1 MTLSVW
7 LAFLVASFVIS
18 LSPGAGAVYAMS
30 CGMRHGYRHALVGIV
45 GMQFGLALQL
55 LVVAVGLGALLATST
70 VAFNVVKWVGVA
82 YLVWLG
88 WQQFRAEPRAVAL
101 EGGES
106 PESNA
111 RKAFVQGFLVNA
123 SNPKATIFFLAV
135 VPPFIDLARPLAAQY
150 LAVMGTLAFTDLIV
164 MSGYALLAARVLR
177 LLREPHHIRWMNRTF
192 GGLFM
197 LAGGLLATFKRSA

>member
-1 MTLSVW
+1 VTLSVW

-30 CGMRHGYRHALVGIV
+30 CGMRGGYRHALVGIV

-55 LVVAVGLGALLATST
+55 VVVAVGLGAVLATST
-70 VAFNVVKWVGVA
+70 LAFNVVKWAGVA

-88 WQQFRAEPRAVAL
+88 WQQFRAEPRAMSVD
-101 EGGES
+101 GGA
-106 PESNA
+106 PEASS
-111 RKAFVQGFLVNA
+111 RDAFVRGFLVNA
-123 SNPKATIFFLAV
+123 SNPKATVFFLAV
-135 VPPFIDLARPLAAQY
+135 VPPFIDPARPLVAQY
-150 LAVMGTLAFTDLIV
+150 LAVMGTLAMTDLIV

-177 LLREPHHIRWMNRTF
+177 LLREPHHIRWMNRAF

-197 LAGGLLATFKRSA
+197 LAGGLLATFKRGA

>member
-7 LAFLVASFVIS
+7 LAFLVAAFVIS

-30 CGMRHGYRHALVGIV
+30 VGMRHGYRLALAGII

-55 LVVAVGLGALLATST
+55 LVVAVGLGAVLATST
-70 VAFNVVKWVGVA
+70 LAFNVVKWFGVA
-82 YLVWLG
+82 YLLWLG
-88 WQQFRAEPRAVAL
+88 WQQFRADPVAVSL
-101 EGGES
+101 EGAQAAS
-106 PESNA
+106 A

-135 VPPFIDLARPLAAQY
+135 VPPFIDPARPLVAQY
-150 LAVMGTLAFTDLIV
+150 LTVMATLAFTDLVV
-164 MSGYALLAARVLR
+164 MSGYALLAARVLKM
-177 LLREPHHIRWMNRTF
+177 LREPHHIRWTNRAF

-197 LAGGLLATFKRSA
+197 LAGALLATFRRSA

>member
-7 LAFLVASFVIS
+7 LAFLVAAFVIS

-30 CGMRHGYRHALVGIV
+30 CGMRHGYRHALVGIA

-55 LVVAVGLGALLATST
+55 LVVAVGLGAILATST
-70 VAFNVVKWVGVA
+70 LAFNVVKWLGVA

-88 WQQFRAEPRAVAL
+88 WQQFRAEPHAVAL
-101 EGGES
+101 PGATSAG
-106 PESNA
+106 A

-135 VPPFIDLARPLAAQY
+135 VPPFIDPARPLAAQY
-150 LAVMGTLAFTDLIV
+150 LAVMGTLAFTDIVV
-164 MSGYALLAARVLR
+164 MSGYALLAARVLK
-177 LLREPHHIRWMNRTF
+177 LLREPHHIRWMNRAF

-197 LAGGLLATFKRSA
+197 LAGGLLATFKRGA

>member
-7 LAFLVASFVIS
+7 LAFLVAAFVIS

-30 CGMRHGYRHALVGIV
+30 CGMRHGYRHALVGIA

-55 LVVAVGLGALLATST
+55 LVVAVGLGAILATST
-70 VAFNVVKWVGVA
+70 LAFNVVKWLGVA

-88 WQQFRAEPRAVAL
+88 WQQFRAEPHAVAMP
-101 EGGES
+101 GATSASAG
-106 PESNA
+106 
-111 RKAFVQGFLVNA
+111 RAFVQGFLVNA

-135 VPPFIDLARPLAAQY
+135 VPPFIDPARPLAAQY
-150 LAVMGTLAFTDLIV
+150 LAVMGTLAFTDIVV
-164 MSGYALLAARVLR
+164 MSGYALLAARVLK
-177 LLREPHHIRWMNRTF
+177 LLREPHHIRWMNRAF

-197 LAGGLLATFKRSA
+197 LAGGLLATFKRGA

>member
-30 CGMRHGYRHALVGIV
+30 CGMRGGYRHALIGIV

-55 LVVAVGLGALLATST
+55 VVVAIGLGAVLAAST
-70 VAFNVVKWVGVA
+70 VAFNVVKWAGVA

-88 WQQFRAEPRAVAL
+88 WQQFRAEPRAMSVDGAAA
-101 EGGES
+101 EASSRE
-106 PESNA
+106 
-111 RKAFVQGFLVNA
+111 AFVRGFLVNA
-123 SNPKATIFFLAV
+123 SNPKATVFFLAV
-135 VPPFIDLARPLAAQY
+135 VPPFIDAARPLAAQY
-150 LAVMGTLAFTDLIV
+150 LAVMGTLALTDLIV

-177 LLREPHHIRWMNRTF
+177 LMREPHHIRWMNRTF

>member
-70 VAFNVVKWVGVA
+70 RGVQRREVGRRRLPA
-82 YLVWLG
+82 SGSAGSSSAPSRTPLRSTAAPP
-88 WQQFRAEPRAVAL
+88 QRARA
-101 EGGES
+101 
-106 PESNA
+106 
-111 RKAFVQGFLVNA
+111 KAFVQGFLVNA

-135 VPPFIDLARPLAAQY
+135 VPPFIDPARPLVAQY
-150 LAVMGTLAFTDLIV
+150 LTVMGTLAFTDLVV

-197 LAGGLLATFKRSA
+197 LAGGLLATFKRGA

>member
-30 CGMRHGYRHALVGIV
+30 CGMRGGYRHALVGIV

-55 LVVAVGLGALLATST
+55 LVVAIGLGALLATST
-70 VAFNVVKWVGVA
+70 LAFNIVKWVGVA

-88 WQQFRAEPRAVAL
+88 WQQFGAEPRVVAVD
-101 EGGES
+101 GGAPAVS
-106 PESNA
+106 A
-111 RKAFVQGFLVNA
+111 RGAFLRGFLVNA

-135 VPPFIDLARPLAAQY
+135 VPPFIDPGRPLVPQY

-164 MSGYALLAARVLR
+164 MSGYALLASRVLR
-177 LLREPHHIRWMNRTF
+177 LLREPHHVRWMNRTF

-197 LAGGLLATFKRSA
+197 LAGGLLATFKRGA

>member
-30 CGMRHGYRHALVGIV
+30 CGMRGGYRHALIGIV

-55 LVVAVGLGALLATST
+55 VVVAVGLGAVLATST
-70 VAFNVVKWVGVA
+70 LAFNVVKWAGVA

-88 WQQFRAEPRAVAL
+88 WQQFRAEPRAMSVD
-101 EGGES
+101 GS
-106 PESNA
+106 VPETSS
-111 RKAFVQGFLVNA
+111 REAFVRGFLVNA
-123 SNPKATIFFLAV
+123 SNPKATVFFLAV
-135 VPPFIDLARPLAAQY
+135 VPPFIDPARPLAAQY

-197 LAGGLLATFKRSA
+197 LAGGLLATFKRGA

>member
-1 MTLSVW
+1 
-7 LAFLVASFVIS
+7 
-18 LSPGAGAVYAMS
+18 
-30 CGMRHGYRHALVGIV
+30 V

-55 LVVAVGLGALLATST
+55 VVVAVGLGALLATST
-70 VAFNVVKWVGVA
+70 IAFNVVKWVGVA

-88 WQQFRAEPRAVAL
+88 WQQFRAEPHTVAI
-101 EGGES
+101 ES
-106 PESNA
+106 GAPASSA

-150 LAVMGTLAFTDLIV
+150 LTVMGTLAFTDLIV

-177 LLREPHHIRWMNRTF
+177 LLREPQHIRWMNRTF

-197 LAGGLLATFKRSA
+197 LAGGLLATFKRGA